1 MRTIKGKTVI
11 LCDQDLS
18 ANGYNTNVTLVE
30 LKHFK
35 QSIIP
40 RIKDASIIIYRAD
53 HGFCKV
59 LKCEARE

>member
-1 MRTIKGKTVI
+1 MRLIKGKTIV

-35 QSIIP
+35 QSVIAKTE
-40 RIKDASIIIYRAD
+40 RCSIIIYRAD

>member
-1 MRTIKGKTVI
+1 MRTIKGKTVV
-11 LCDQDLS
+11 LSDQDLS

-35 QSIIP
+35 QTIVA
-40 RIKDASIIIYRAD
+40 KTKGCSIIIYRAD